1 MADGSITFSTALDNS
16 ELDRQIKDA
25 ENQIE
30 RLKKTIE
37 QKTTKRNAIKEQID
51 EANQAID
58 ETKANID
65 RLKARLQELKD
76 SGEAPGS
83 GRTQVVVEELDKAS
97 QSLVKQVD
105 AAAKLDKQYYALDD
119 DVARYTGKLE
129 EAQAGYRQL
138 SSAASASMAG
148 AETATARAATTIRS
162 RLGDAANGARAA
174 MSNAANTAGNAWTM
188 VASKVTKTM
197 RKVFVFSLIVGAI
210 RAIKSEL
217 SGMVASNEQFH
228 ASIENLK
235 AVSTGFIAAL
245 GNVVLPAF
253 IGVVNVLSGI
263 LERVAGLID
272 FLFGSN
278 IAGMIG
284 QARANASANIQ
295 ASNAEAMAQN
305 SGKAASAA
313 NKQAKAAKNLA
324 KEQKKANRELLSF
337 DELNV
342 LTKEDAED
350 VADAMEDIP
359 DYGVEAYAPTAA
371 PAIDWTQS
379 FKPDAGMFQGVLDW
393 LDMLKKR
400 IETDVTGPFAKI
412 REGLQL
418 IKKGYEELVT
428 GIQTGDWKLVW
439 IGIGDIIIG
448 ALYVIQ
454 GAIGAFLGWLDE
466 VTGGHF
472 HDFFTGIALTLQGV
486 VDIIEGVLRGDLS
499 QVIQGI
505 FELID
510 GLALTLSGAV
520 NGVIFL
526 LSEAW
531 GGVYNMLSGGID
543 ALFDHLIE
551 KYPEY
556 AETFETMREIAHN
569 VLDAIDGFV
578 RGFLE
583 NAGKGLNNWIEGIRL
598 VISGFLDILVGLF
611 TGDFDRVKQGA
622 WEVISGILKFF
633 GINIEDAQRFITEFI
648 EKAKKFLG
656 GLKETIT
663 GIITGV
669 ISMAAEAFA
678 GMVENAKG
686 AATGI
691 IEALGGIGGG
701 IEEGLRGAV
710 NTVLG
715 TIEYALNS
723 LIHSATDTINHL
735 IDGANTIPGVWI
747 PYVWVPDISLPR
759 LAGGAVIPPNR
770 EFMAVLGDQTSG
782 NNIEA
787 PESLI
792 RQIVREE
799 SSNDQQLLL
808 LTQILTAIQA
818 GQTLECDGYTLAK
831 VVNRRNMI
839 NGNLYGRM

>member
-37 QKTTKRNAIKEQID
+37 QKTTQRNAIKEQID
-51 EANQAID
+51 EANEAIE
-58 ETKANID
+58 ETKANIE
-65 RLKARLQELKD
+65 RLKARLAELKA
-76 SGEAPGS
+76 SGESPAS
-83 GRTQVVVEELDKAS
+83 GRTQVVVEELDKAAL
-97 QSLVKQVD
+97 SLEKQVD

-119 DVARYTGKLE
+119 DVAKYTGKLE
-129 EAQAGYRQL
+129 QAQAGYRQL
-138 SSAASASMAG
+138 SSAASSSMAG
-148 AETATARAATTIRS
+148 AETATARAATTIRT

-174 MSNAANTAGNAWTM
+174 MTTAANTAGNAWTM
-188 VASKVTKTM
+188 MANKAIKTM

-217 SGMVASNEQFH
+217 TGMIESNMQFH

-235 AVSTGFIAAL
+235 VVATGFIASL

-253 IGVVNVLSGI
+253 IAVVNVLSGI

-278 IAGMIG
+278 IVGMIN

-305 SGKAASAA
+305 ANRAA
-313 NKQAKAAKNLA
+313 NATNRQAKAANNLA

-342 LTKEDAED
+342 LNKEDVEDAAE
-350 VADAMEDIP
+350 AMEDMA
-359 DYGVEAYAPTAA
+359 DYGVDTYTPAA
-371 PAIDWTQS
+371 VPAVDWTQG
-379 FKPDAGMFQGVLDW
+379 FKADAGIFKGVLDW
-393 LDMLKKR
+393 LDMLKSR
-400 IETDVTGPFAKI
+400 IATDVTGPFKKI

-439 IGIGDIIIG
+439 VGIGDIIIG

-454 GAIGAFLGWLDE
+454 GAIGAFLAWLDE

-472 HDFFTGIALTLQGV
+472 HDFFQGIALMLQGV

-499 QVIQGI
+499 LTIQGI

-510 GLALTLSGAV
+510 GLALTLTGAV

-526 LSEAW
+526 LTEAW
-531 GGVYNMLSGGID
+531 NGVYGMLSQGID
-543 ALFDHLIE
+543 DLFDHLIE

-578 RGFLE
+578 RGFLD
-583 NAGKGLNNWIEGIRL
+583 NAGKGLTNWIEGIRL

-611 TGDFDRVKQGA
+611 TGDFDRVKKGA
-622 WEVISGILKFF
+622 WEVISGVLQFF
-633 GINIEDAQRFITEFI
+633 GINVEDAQRVISEFI

-663 GIITGV
+663 GIINDVVT
-669 ISMAAEAFA
+669 MAAEAFSGA
-678 GMVENAKG
+678 VENAKG

-691 IEALGGIGGG
+691 IEALAGIGGG

-715 TIEYALNS
+715 VIEYALNS
-723 LIHSATDTINHL
+723 LKNSAIDTINNL
-735 IDGANTIPGVWI
+735 IDGANNIPGVWI
-747 PYVWVPDISLPR
+747 PYVWAPDISLPR

-782 NNIEA
+782 TNIEA
-787 PESLI
+787 PEALI

-799 SSNDQQLLL
+799 TSNSEQLLIL
-808 LTQILTAIQA
+808 SQILAAIQA
-818 GQTLECDGYTLAK
+818 GRTLECDGYTLAK
-831 VVNRRNMI
+831 VVNRQNMV
-839 NGNLYGRM
+839 NGNLYGRL